1 MVLKVSQY
9 KLEIQMIKF
18 FFFLRKRVFLLLFFV
33 VVFHNHS
40 NDREEFHKSLK
51 DGSQVPEVFLFG
63 WLGFCLFVF

>member
-18 FFFLRKRVFLLLFFV
+18 FFSSGKGFFCCCFFV